1 MLPPAPVSPPPN
13 VVIIGATIEK
23 RFPGYGVHRGSIAEI
38 DGGRVVVH
46 WAATDERTTLTLKEA
61 AKRVIPAPSENDE
74 DDQSVTS
81 AAFGIESSATSF
93 TAPRHV
99 LLELDDEGDLQTIL
113 DGGARTATSRFWG
126 VHWNRKS
133 RKWMAHYRDADGK
146 QHYIGSFVEEEEAAR
161 AVNKAICDAGLEGKR
176 RTNAVDATGSL
187 VPKSG
192 GSWKLPRDR
201 SAVVAPD
208 PARDPTASTS
218 KFWGVTWHK
227 NSRRWQARYVD
238 ANNATQYLGVFDT
251 QEQAAHAVNAAIRR
265 AGLEGK
271 RRTNPVVDGQ
281 LVPRARKAHGHGR
294 PCDHRRAKRRR
305 EELAATPSSRA
316 RRPRRAA
323 NYAEDPD
330 FEP

>member
-1 MLPPAPVSPPPN
+1 MEIPPPH
-13 VVIIGATIEK
+13 VLAQLDAIIVGQSSAANEGA
-23 RFPGYGVHRGSIAEI
+23 R
-38 DGGRVVVH
+38 
-46 WAATDERTTLTLKEA
+46 ATSSVEVLEED
-61 AKRVIPAPSENDE
+61 

-161 AVNKAICDAGLEGKR
+161 AVNKAIRDAGLEGKR

-192 GSWKLPRDR
+192 GSGKLPRDR